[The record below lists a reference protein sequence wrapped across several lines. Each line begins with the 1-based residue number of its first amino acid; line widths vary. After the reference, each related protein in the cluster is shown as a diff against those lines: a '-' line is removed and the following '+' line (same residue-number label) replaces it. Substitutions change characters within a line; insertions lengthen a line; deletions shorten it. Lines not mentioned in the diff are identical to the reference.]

1 MSENPLRAADV
12 LNPNWLP
19 EYEKQRDALSIQLR
33 ELNTMLFIL
42 EKIELFPFWLFTPH
56 TRDYVFWRTIR
67 FSLIETTIMIASR
80 AILET
85 DKDSLTLKNYK
96 SEIVRNTVDDT
107 AKQAVKDL
115 LRSVNFDKRIAEIEA
130 KIRDIRNNFLAH
142 FDKIQNTLEPEKRTV
157 ADITYGEMKEL
168 LAAAFDLFNILSFET
183 YFVPW
188 LMDYGDQVRNAQQ
201 TDIERLLD
209 YVAKSSHLLKLPE
222 RDPEV
227 WQRRRL
233 KLNTEEIK
241 QINYYRTRA
250 GLTEIT

>member
-1 MSENPLRAADV
+1 MTDNPLRAADV
-12 LNPNWLP
+12 LNPDWLP
-19 EYEKQRDALSIQLR
+19 EYEKQRNALFNQLR

-42 EKIELFPFWLFTPH
+42 EKIELFPFWLFTPN

-67 FSLIETTIMIASR
+67 FSLIETTIMIAVR

-96 SEIVRNTVDDT
+96 AEIVRNTADEK

-130 KIRDIRNNFLAH
+130 KIRSIRNNFLAH
-142 FDKIQNTLEPEKRTV
+142 FDKIQNTLEPDNRTI
-157 ADITYGEMKEL
+157 ADITYGEMKDL
-168 LAAAFDLFNILSFET
+168 LTAAFDLFNILSFET

-188 LMDYGDQVRNAQQ
+188 LMEYGDQVRNAQQ

-209 YVAKSSHLLKLPE
+209 YVAKSSHILNLPE

-233 KLNTEEIK
+233 KLNAEEIK